1 MDFNDDEDSFLDIVS
16 KGLVIFMMILAAF
29 LLSWVFG
36 RIWAILKIMEKV
48 WNKKINYMNAV
59 G

>member
-1 MDFNDDEDSFLDIVS
+1 MLCLLAIAISWHCYSHGGEIAMDFNDDEDSFLDIVS

-36 RIWAILKIMEKV
+36 KI
-48 WNKKINYMNAV
+48 
-59 G
+59 

>member
-1 MDFNDDEDSFLDIVS
+1 MLRLLASAISSHCYFDGGEIAMDFNDDEDSFLDIVS

-36 RIWAILKIMEKV
+36 KI
-48 WNKKINYMNAV
+48 
-59 G
+59 